1 MKRDYK
7 LFIKDLLECINKIED
22 FVVEMSFD
30 EFMKDEKTKS
40 AVVREIE
47 VMGEAVKNIPSSI
60 RERYKDIPWNQ
71 MAKTR
76 DKIIHFY
83 FGVDYEIVWRVIR
96 ERLPQIKPLV
106 QRILKE
112 MEGSILKD

>member
-1 MKRDYK
+1 MRRDYK

-22 FVVEMSFD
+22 FVGEMSFD

-96 ERLPQIKPLV
+96 ERLPEIKLS
-106 QRILKE
+106 LEKMLEE
-112 MEGSILKD
+112 MEK

>member
-22 FVVEMSFD
+22 FVGEMSFD

-96 ERLPQIKPLV
+96 ERLPEIKPSLEKM
-106 QRILKE
+106 LKE
-112 MEGSILKD
+112 MEK